1 MLLWDTVEF
10 AHVTLGLVPE
20 VLNAIDVI
28 MAISEKLGMVD
39 PKVVKVRHIQHTIA
53 SPAVGVDD
61 AIRDHLALY
70 DRHQRG

>member
-39 PKVVKVRHIQHTIA
+39 PKVVKVQH
-53 SPAVGVDD
+53 PA
-61 AIRDHLALY
+61 H
-70 DRHQRG
+70 